1 MRVILFDDLITE
13 LTDTRL
19 VVQDLPPQEKRRE
32 EDISGDRRDN
42 CKGTDSESV
51 DIDSD
56 CPIIDRIMNSL
67 PPVIK

>member
-32 EDISGDRRDN
+32 E
-42 CKGTDSESV
+42 KKTSV
-51 DIDSD
+51 VTGE
-56 CPIIDRIMNSL
+56 IIAKALTLRVSTLIVTVLSL
-67 PPVIK
+67 TGS